1 MGRYNHMLALDDK
14 GKVHTWG
21 YRSAVAGKPI
31 KVLFKLRTVLETIAT
46 LKISESIS

>member
-31 KVLFKLRTVLETIAT
+31 KDRFGNNCDFENLGVD
-46 LKISESIS
+46 